1 MKTEISNKKYNNYF
15 ILIFFCILLSGCSW
29 FADFAEHENDSY
41 KAGKKA
47 LNEGKFELAKAKLR
61 EITPESPYYPQA
73 VWLIQKVP
81 FKKGIDAYEKQQ
93 LEVAISEFSKV
104 PLHGEYYSE
113 AQHYIDLINY
123 EMLYDQLRIS
133 SKNAHHSNSSKE
145 KKAEEIKFN
154 YDIILIT
161 KLVNIAEKM
170 GDSKKVLESID
181 IVISGIKHSSSRNQ
195 TEDFLTLLERMVSRN
210 KEKIIFEKALN
221 FLLTDFGKLY
231 QKAEFRPQVFQ
242 LVGNLKME
250 LM

>member
-1 MKTEISNKKYNNYF
+1 MKISNKIYYSI
-15 ILIFFCILLSGCSW
+15 ILILLCFLISGCSW
-29 FADFAEHENDSY
+29 LVKSAEPENDSY

-81 FKKGIDAYEKQQ
+81 FKKGIDAYEKNQ

-104 PLHGEYYSE
+104 PLHGEHYSE
-113 AQHYIDLINY
+113 AQYYLDQINY

-133 SKNAHHSNSSKE
+133 LINPRKSNFIQDKKDE
-145 KKAEEIKFN
+145 KIKYN
-154 YDIILIT
+154 YDIVLIT

-170 GDSKKVLESID
+170 GDSKKVLESFE
-181 IVISGIKHSSSRNQ
+181 IVISAIKHPSARSQ
-195 TEDFLTLLERMVSRN
+195 TEDFLILLEKMVSKN
-210 KEKIIFEKALN
+210 QEKRIHEKALN
-221 FLLTDFGKLY
+221 FILADFGKLY
-231 QKAEFRPQVFQ
+231 QQSEIRSQVFQ
-242 LVGNLKME
+242 LVGKLKME

>member
-1 MKTEISNKKYNNYF
+1 MKISNKKYNF
-15 ILIFFCILLSGCSW
+15 IIAIFLCILLSGCSW
-29 FADFAEHENDSY
+29 FGDSAEPENDSY
-41 KAGKKA
+41 EAGKKA

-61 EITPESPYYPQA
+61 EITQDSPYYPQA

-113 AQHYIDLINY
+113 AQHYLNLINY
-123 EMLYDQLRIS
+123 EMLYDQLRIA
-133 SKNAHHSNSSKE
+133 SKTEDLSNKD
-145 KKAEEIKFN
+145 AEEIKFN
-154 YDIILIT
+154 YDIVLIT

-181 IVISGIKHSSSRNQ
+181 IVISGIKHSSSRSQ
-195 TEDFLTLLERMVSRN
+195 AEDFLTLLENIVSRN
-210 KEKIIFEKALN
+210 KEKRIFEKALN

-231 QKAEFRPQVFQ
+231 QQAEFRPQVFQ

>member
-1 MKTEISNKKYNNYF
+1 MYKLF
-15 ILIFFCILLSGCSW
+15 IVLFLCNLLSGCSW
-29 FADFAEHENDSY
+29 FGGSVEPENGSY

-73 VWLIQKVP
+73 IWLIQRVP

-93 LEVAISEFSKV
+93 FEVAIFEFLKV
-104 PLHGEYYSE
+104 PLHGEDYSE

-123 EMLYDQLRIS
+123 ERLYDQLRIS
-133 SKNAHHSNSSKE
+133 SKNSHHSNSSQE

-154 YDIILIT
+154 YDILLIS

-170 GDSKKVLESID
+170 GDFNKVLESID
-181 IVISGIKHSSSRNQ
+181 IVISGIKHSSSRSQ
-195 TEDFLTLLERMVSRN
+195 TENFLMLLEKIVFRN
-210 KEKIIFEKALN
+210 KEKRIHEKALN
-221 FLLTDFGKLY
+221 FLLADFEKLY
-231 QKAEFRPQVFQ
+231 QQVEIRPQVFQ

>member
-1 MKTEISNKKYNNYF
+1 MKIKISNKKYNFF
-15 ILIFFCILLSGCSW
+15 IVLFLCILFSGCNW
-29 FADFAEHENDSY
+29 FGGSVEPENGSY

-93 LEVAISEFSKV
+93 FEVAISEFSKV
-104 PLHGEYYSE
+104 PLHGEHYSE

-123 EMLYDQLRIS
+123 EMLYDQIRIS
-133 SKNAHHSNSSKE
+133 PKKLHRSNFNQE
-145 KKAEEIKFN
+145 KKAEEITIN
-154 YDIILIT
+154 YDIVLIT
-161 KLVNIAEKM
+161 KLVGIAEKM
-170 GDSKKVLESID
+170 GDSKKVIESID
-181 IVISGIKHSSSRNQ
+181 IVISGIKHSSSRVQ
-195 TEDFLTLLERMVSRN
+195 TEEFLTLLEKIVSRN
-210 KEKIIFEKALN
+210 KEKRIHEKALN
-221 FLLTDFGKLY
+221 FLLADFGELY
-231 QKAEFRPQVFQ
+231 QQVEIRPQVFQ

>member
-1 MKTEISNKKYNNYF
+1 MKISNKKYNF
-15 ILIFFCILLSGCSW
+15 IIAISLCILLSGCSW
-29 FADFAEHENDSY
+29 FGDSAEPENDSY
-41 KAGKKA
+41 EAGKKA

-61 EITPESPYYPQA
+61 EITQDSPYYPQA

-113 AQHYIDLINY
+113 AQHYLNLINY
-123 EMLYDQLRIS
+123 EMLYDQLRIA
-133 SKNAHHSNSSKE
+133 SKTEDLSNKD
-145 KKAEEIKFN
+145 AEEIKFN
-154 YDIILIT
+154 YDIVLIT
-161 KLVNIAEKM
+161 KLVNIAEKI
-170 GDSKKVLESID
+170 GDSKKVLESFD
-181 IVISGIKHSSSRNQ
+181 IVISGIKHSSSRSQ
-195 TEDFLTLLERMVSRN
+195 TEDFLMLLEKIVSRN
-210 KEKIIFEKALN
+210 KEKRIHEKALN

-231 QKAEFRPQVFQ
+231 QQAEIRPQVFQ

>member
-1 MKTEISNKKYNNYF
+1 MEITISKYSF
-15 ILIFFCILLSGCSW
+15 IIALFLCILISSCSW
-29 FADFAEHENDSY
+29 FGDSAEPENDSY
-41 KAGKKA
+41 EAGKKA

-123 EMLYDQLRIS
+123 EMLYDQIRIS
-133 SKNAHHSNSSKE
+133 SKNLHRSNFNQE
-145 KKAEEIKFN
+145 RKAEEIKFN
-154 YDIILIT
+154 YDIVLIT
-161 KLVNIAEKM
+161 KMVGIAEKM
-170 GDSKKVLESID
+170 GDSKKVIESID
-181 IVISGIKHSSSRNQ
+181 IVISGIKHSSSRVQ
-195 TEDFLTLLERMVSRN
+195 TEEFLTLLEKIVSRN
-210 KEKIIFEKALN
+210 KEKRIREKALN
-221 FLLTDFGKLY
+221 FLLADFGKLY
-231 QKAEFRPQVFQ
+231 QKIEIRPKVFQ

>member
-1 MKTEISNKKYNNYF
+1 M
-15 ILIFFCILLSGCSW
+15 FFCILLYGCSW
-29 FADFAEHENDSY
+29 FGDSAEPGNDSY

-61 EITPESPYYPQA
+61 EISPESPYYPQA

-81 FKKGIDAYEKQQ
+81 FKKGIDAYVKQQ

-104 PLHGEYYSE
+104 PLHGEHYSE

-133 SKNAHHSNSSKE
+133 SKNSHHSNSSQE

-154 YDIILIT
+154 YDILLIS

-170 GDSKKVLESID
+170 GDFNKVLESID
-181 IVISGIKHSSSRNQ
+181 IVISGIKHSSSRSQ
-195 TEDFLTLLERMVSRN
+195 TEDFIMLFEKMVSSN
-210 KEKIIFEKALN
+210 KEKEYMKKHSIFC
-221 FLLTDFGKLY
+221 LLILGSFINRLKFGRRFSSL
-231 QKAEFRPQVFQ
+231 
-242 LVGNLKME
+242 
-250 LM
+250 

>member
-1 MKTEISNKKYNNYF
+1 MKIGNKKYNFF
-15 ILIFFCILLSGCSW
+15 ISIFLCILLSGCSW
-29 FADFAEHENDSY
+29 FGDSAEPENDSY

-93 LEVAISEFSKV
+93 FEVAISEFSKV
-104 PLHGEYYSE
+104 PLHGEHYSE

-123 EMLYDQLRIS
+123 EMLYDQIRIS
-133 SKNAHHSNSSKE
+133 SNNLHHSNFNQE

-154 YDIILIT
+154 YDIVLIT
-161 KLVNIAEKM
+161 KLVDIAEKM
-170 GDSKKVLESID
+170 GDAKKKLESFD
-181 IVISGIKHSSSRNQ
+181 IVISGIKHSSSRSQ
-195 TEDFLTLLERMVSRN
+195 TEDFLMLLEKIVSRN
-210 KEKIIFEKALN
+210 KEKSIHEKALN
-221 FLLTDFGKLY
+221 FLLADFGKLY
-231 QKAEFRPQVFQ
+231 QQVEIRSQVFQ
-242 LVGNLKME
+242 LVGNLKMD

>member
-1 MKTEISNKKYNNYF
+1 MKIKISNTQYNF
-15 ILIFFCILLSGCSW
+15 IISLFLCILISGCSW
-29 FADFAEHENDSY
+29 LGDSAEPENDSY
-41 KAGKKA
+41 NAGKKA

-81 FKKGIDAYEKQQ
+81 FKKGVDAYEKQQ
-93 LEVAISEFSKV
+93 YEVAISEFSKV
-104 PLHGEYYSE
+104 PLHGEHYSE
-113 AQHYIDLINY
+113 AQYYIDLINY

-133 SKNAHHSNSSKE
+133 SNNSHLSNSSQE
-145 KKAEEIKFN
+145 KKAEEIKYN
-154 YDIILIT
+154 YDIVLIT
-161 KLVNIAEKM
+161 KLVNTAEKM
-170 GDSKKVLESID
+170 GDSKKFSKGID

-195 TEDFLTLLERMVSRN
+195 TEDFLTLLEKMVSRN

-231 QKAEFRPQVFQ
+231 RKAEFRPQVFQ

>member
-1 MKTEISNKKYNNYF
+1 MKISNKKYNF
-15 ILIFFCILLSGCSW
+15 IISIFLCILLSGCSW
-29 FADFAEHENDSY
+29 FGDSAEPENDSY

-93 LEVAISEFSKV
+93 FEVAISEFSKV
-104 PLHGEYYSE
+104 PLHGEHYSE
-113 AQHYIDLINY
+113 AQHYLDLINY
-123 EMLYDQLRIS
+123 EMLYDQLRIYA
-133 SKNAHHSNSSKE
+133 KDSNFSQD

-154 YDIILIT
+154 YDIVLIT
-161 KLVNIAEKM
+161 KLVNTAEKM
-170 GDSKKVLESID
+170 GDSKKVLESFD
-181 IVISGIKHSSSRNQ
+181 IVISGIKHSSSRSQ
-195 TEDFLTLLERMVSRN
+195 TEDFLMLLEKIVSRN
-210 KEKIIFEKALN
+210 KEKRIHEKALN
-221 FLLTDFGKLY
+221 FLLADFGKLH
-231 QKAEFRPQVFQ
+231 QQVEIRSQVFQ

>member
-1 MKTEISNKKYNNYF
+1 MKISNKKYNF
-15 ILIFFCILLSGCSW
+15 IIAIFLCILLSGCSW
-29 FADFAEHENDSY
+29 FGDSAEPENDSY
-41 KAGKKA
+41 EAGKKA

-61 EITPESPYYPQA
+61 EITQDSPYYPQA

-113 AQHYIDLINY
+113 AQHYLNLINY
-123 EMLYDQLRIS
+123 EMLYDQLRIA
-133 SKNAHHSNSSKE
+133 SKTEDLSNKD
-145 KKAEEIKFN
+145 AEEIKFN
-154 YDIILIT
+154 YDIVLIT
-161 KLVNIAEKM
+161 KLVNIAEKI
-170 GDSKKVLESID
+170 GDSKKVLESFD
-181 IVISGIKHSSSRNQ
+181 IVISGIKHSSSRSQ
-195 TEDFLTLLERMVSRN
+195 TEDFLTLLEKIVSRN
-210 KEKIIFEKALN
+210 KEKRIFEKALN

-231 QKAEFRPQVFQ
+231 QQAEFRPQVFQ

>member
-1 MKTEISNKKYNNYF
+1 MKIKISNKKSNF
-15 ILIFFCILLSGCSW
+15 IIALFLCILLCGCSW
-29 FADFAEHENDSY
+29 FGDYAQHGNDSY
-41 KAGKKA
+41 EAGKKA

-61 EITPESPYYPQA
+61 EISPESPYYPQA

-104 PLHGEYYSE
+104 PLHGEHYSE

-133 SKNAHHSNSSKE
+133 SKNSHHSNSSQE

-154 YDIILIT
+154 YDIVLIT
-161 KLVNIAEKM
+161 KLVDIAEKM
-170 GDSKKVLESID
+170 GDSKKVIESID
-181 IVISGIKHSSSRNQ
+181 IVISGIKHSSSRSQ
-195 TEDFLTLLERMVSRN
+195 TEDFLMLLEKIVSKN
-210 KEKIIFEKALN
+210 KEKRIHEKALN
-221 FLLTDFGKLY
+221 FLLADFSELY
-231 QKAEFRPQVFQ
+231 QKAEIRPQIFQ

>member
-1 MKTEISNKKYNNYF
+1 MKMKISNKKYNF
-15 ILIFFCILLSGCSW
+15 IIAISLCILLSGCSW
-29 FADFAEHENDSY
+29 FGDSAEPENDSY
-41 KAGKKA
+41 EAGKKA

-61 EITPESPYYPQA
+61 EITQDSPYYPQA

-113 AQHYIDLINY
+113 AQHYLNLINY
-123 EMLYDQLRIS
+123 EMLYDQLRIA
-133 SKNAHHSNSSKE
+133 SKTEDLSNKD
-145 KKAEEIKFN
+145 AEEIKFN
-154 YDIILIT
+154 YDIVLIT
-161 KLVNIAEKM
+161 KLVNIAEKI
-170 GDSKKVLESID
+170 GDSKKVLESFD
-181 IVISGIKHSSSRNQ
+181 IVISGIKHSSSRSQ
-195 TEDFLTLLERMVSRN
+195 TEDFLMLLEKIVFRN
-210 KEKIIFEKALN
+210 KEKRIHEKALN

-231 QKAEFRPQVFQ
+231 QQAEIRPQVFQ